1 MSLPSKTRV
10 IWPDLAVPRAT
21 LIRIT
26 ARGQERQ
33 RILGPR
39 ALLTLH
45 EAAAALDRSREDVL
59 HSIRAGFLRPVRRG
73 ARQYVTMAAC
83 RDYVRELLAD
93 LTVARSRSRGPRIL
107 AEEVFRET
115 GD

>member
-1 MSLPSKTRV
+1 MSPPAKMRV

-26 ARGQERQ
+26 VRGQERE

-45 EAAAALDRSREDVL
+45 EAAAVLDRSREDVL
-59 HSIRAGFLRPVRRG
+59 RSIRAGFLRPVRRG

-93 LTVARSRSRGPRIL
+93 LTVARARSRGPRIP
-107 AEEVFRET
+107 AEEVFREA